1 MTTALAMC
9 SLSCLPPPP
18 PTGGVRVGGSRVVG
32 HKGGSQ
38 TPGGLGEEEEAE
50 AHQL

>member
-9 SLSCLPPPP
+9 SLSCLPLP
-18 PTGGVRVGGSRVVG
+18 PTGGVRVGDSRVVG